1 MVQDDEIASFEV
13 FQDSVSTTVIAKL
26 APSPKGSRRRVAKG
40 RKNEIKPVVKAQ
52 TNDDDGDDARELSD
66 FVEVR
71 CSITTYCQLLI
82 ISVVLGRRDIC
93 LSPIRPPFTI
103 IRGNPRRSLTEN
115 QIRSPTGHIPP
126 NRHHGPFATHH
137 SRLPPDLRP
146 HPRLH
151 RPRPLPRTHPR
162 EYIVTTTSPSPEYT
176 PALTATRPAGC
187 EICERE
193 HLPLT
198 YHHLIPRQMHAKA
211 VKRGWHREWE
221 LNKVAWL
228 CRACHSYLHRVATN
242 EELARELYSV
252 ELVLERD
259 DVGKWARWVGRVR
272 WKAR

>member
-66 FVEVR
+66 FVEFLAEEIFASLPSDLRSLSYAAIQDDPSLKTKYEVPLAT
-71 CSITTYCQLLI
+71 SLLI
-82 ISVVLGRRDIC
+82 AITD
-93 LSPIRPPFTI
+93 
-103 IRGNPRRSLTEN
+103 
-115 QIRSPTGHIPP
+115 H
-126 NRHHGPFATHH
+126 
-137 SRLPPDLRP
+137 LPPTTADSLQTYALIPDSTDLDRFLEP
-146 HPRLH
+146 IL
-151 RPRPLPRTHPR
+151 
-162 EYIVTTTSPSPEYT
+162 ESYIVTTTSPSPEYT

>member
-1 MVQDDEIASFEV
+1 MIQDAEITSFEA
-13 FQDSVSTTVIAKL
+13 FQDSLSTKVIAKL
-26 APSPKGSRRRVAKG
+26 APDPKRSRKRAVKG
-40 RKNEIKPVVKAQ
+40 RKNEIKPVVKTP
-52 TNDDDGDDARELSD
+52 TNDDNGEDAGELSD

-71 CSITTYCQLLI
+71 GPIVIHLQKLKIITIQDNPSLKTKYDIPLEPVLLTAL
-82 ISVVLGRRDIC
+82 VD
-93 LSPIRPPFTI
+93 
-103 IRGNPRRSLTEN
+103 
-115 QIRSPTGHIPP
+115 H
-126 NRHHGPFATHH
+126 
-137 SRLPPDLRP
+137 LPPTTSDSLQTYALIPSPSDLDRFLAP
-146 HPRLH
+146 ILE
-151 RPRPLPRTHPR
+151 T
-162 EYIVTTTSPSPEYT
+162 YITTTTSPPPEYT

-187 EICERE
+187 EICGRE

-221 LNKVAWL
+221 LQKVAWL

-252 ELVLERD
+252 ELILERE